1 MRTLS
6 SLSCDTRAVFPHSPL
21 VLLISPEWD
30 TFHTTHSWGEWTLG
44 FVVWDSLGT
53 SEELPD
59 KIRDM
64 ELDVNFRSTKKK
76 KNHSWNA
83 NMSYTLFSLKVRP
96 MQYVGHFTL
105 KLCSVYPRITFN

>member
-76 KNHSWNA
+76 KK
-83 NMSYTLFSLKVRP
+83 SLLEC
-96 MQYVGHFTL
+96 QYVLHVIFFKSTAHAICRTFYTQVM
-105 KLCSVYPRITFN
+105 LCVSEDHI